1 LYCRPLDPS
10 CQGRYA
16 TQSPVW
22 RQRGGR
28 LLADF
33 DDGRSKSFYC
43 RSAALLDLAALESA
57 LDAAARKIETGRI
70 PPDDAKTRARILLAL
85 LAAE

>member
-1 LYCRPLDPS
+1 MSRPIRDTIACLE
-10 CQGRYA
+10 A
-16 TQSPVW
+16 TG
-22 RQRGGR
+22 GGR

-85 LAAE
+85 LDAAE